1 MNHTERRQALR
12 GILQGSEC
20 LSPASVY
27 DPLSARIAQ
36 DAGLRIGLLSGSVIA
51 AISLGAPDLLVH
63 TLTEFADQIRKVTRA
78 SDICLLVDADN
89 GFGNALNV
97 MRTVEEFEHAGVSAM
112 SIEDTAP
119 LSFGEPIDSVKLVS
133 TEEMVGK
140 LKAAL
145 AARSDPALILA
156 ARTKS
161 LAEEG
166 LDAATARVKA
176 YSATG
181 VDAIWLVTVESLE
194 QLRAIRA
201 VTDLPFIIGTNHG
214 ALTRAELA
222 SVGARIMLQGH
233 LPIAAAVKALTELYA
248 RLAAGEE
255 PDALKGTVASPGEM
269 DRWLN
274 ARSYENWAR
283 DFM

>member
-36 DAGLRIGLLSGSVIA
+36 DAGFRIGLLSGSVIA
-51 AISLGAPDLLVH
+51 AVSLGAPDLLVH

-78 SDICLLVDADN
+78 SDISLLVDADN

-119 LSFGEPIDSVKLVS
+119 LGFGEPIDSVRLVS
-133 TEEMVGK
+133 VDEMVGK

-145 AARSDPALILA
+145 ATRSDPALVLA

-166 LDAATARVKA
+166 LDAAIARVKA

-181 VDAIWLVTVESLE
+181 VDAIWLVAVESLE

>member
-1 MNHTERRQALR
+1 MNHTERRHALR
-12 GILQGSEC
+12 GILQGPEC

-36 DAGLRIGLLSGSVIA
+36 DAGFRIGLLSGSVIA
-51 AISLGAPDLLVH
+51 AVSLGAPDLLVH

-78 SDICLLVDADN
+78 SDISLLVDADN

-112 SIEDTAP
+112 SIEDTGP
-119 LSFGEPIDSVKLVS
+119 PGFGEPIDSVKLVS
-133 TEEMVGK
+133 ADEMVGK

-176 YSATG
+176 YSAAG

-248 RLAAGEE
+248 RLASGEE

-269 DRWLN
+269 DGWLN

>member
-1 MNHTERRQALR
+1 MNYTERRQALR
-12 GILQGSEC
+12 GILQGLEC

-36 DAGLRIGLLSGSVIA
+36 DAGFKIGLLSGSVIA
-51 AISLGAPDLLVH
+51 ATSLGAPDLLVH

-78 SDICLLVDADN
+78 SDIGLLTDADN
-89 GFGNALNV
+89 GFGNALNS
-97 MRTVEEFEHAGVSAM
+97 MRTVQEFEHAGVSAM

-119 LSFGEPIDSVKLVS
+119 IGFGEPIDSVKLVS

-166 LDAATARVKA
+166 LDAAITRVKA

-181 VDAIWLVTVESLE
+181 VDAIWLVTVESLD

-214 ALTRAELA
+214 TLTRDQLA

-248 RLAAGEE
+248 RLARGDE
-255 PDALKGTVASPGEM
+255 PAILQATVASTSEM